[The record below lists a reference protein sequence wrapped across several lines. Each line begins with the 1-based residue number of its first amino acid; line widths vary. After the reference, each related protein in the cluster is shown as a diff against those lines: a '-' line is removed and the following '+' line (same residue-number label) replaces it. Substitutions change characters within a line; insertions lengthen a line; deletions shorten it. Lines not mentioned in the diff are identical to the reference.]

1 MLPIN
6 ILWSFVV
13 AICIAGGLS
22 KEVGPWAVLLFF
34 PIFLGFL
41 VIDLAIAR
49 LCSRID
55 SKNKENR
62 NSDK

>member
-1 MLPIN
+1 MFPIN
-6 ILWSFVV
+6 ILWSFVG

-22 KEVGPWAVLLFF
+22 SVVGPWAVLLFF
-34 PIFLGFL
+34 PIFLVFL
-41 VIDLAIAR
+41 VIDLAIAH
-49 LCSRID
+49 LYSRVD